1 MFVGVEIYLVEMYLT
16 TYIVRSLTS
25 LWINFYNISLVVVGI
40 LLAFESLALGAVQT
54 WATLEGLTIAWNKV
68 R

>member
-25 LWINFYNISLVVVGI
+25 FWINFYNISLVVVGI

-54 WATLEGLTIAWNKV
+54 WATLVGLTIAWNKV